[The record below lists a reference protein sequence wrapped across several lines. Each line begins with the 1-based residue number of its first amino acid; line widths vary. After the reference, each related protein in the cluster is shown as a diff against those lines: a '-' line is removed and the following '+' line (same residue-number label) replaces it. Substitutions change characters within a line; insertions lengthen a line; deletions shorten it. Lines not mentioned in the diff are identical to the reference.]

1 MSDDFEKYQ
10 AELIKQIE
18 SKKMELNNISSS
30 TMSNSHST
38 SWWSTTNA
46 ATMSSIVLVFGL
58 MICVLVMVLMRQGRN
73 ADSVLKVM
81 GTILIIISS
90 IFLVVAGYTD
100 TQIAPVMG
108 LLGTI
113 AGYLLGKN
121 ADGTPKDAE
130 KKVEPPNQDP

>member
-1 MSDDFEKYQ
+1 MSDDFKKQQ
-10 AELIKQIE
+10 AEIIKQIE
-18 SKKMELNNISSS
+18 SKKMELNNISS
-30 TMSNSHST
+30 TTASNGNST

-58 MICVLVMVLMRQGRN
+58 MICALVMALMRQGRN

-113 AGYLLGKN
+113 VGYLLGKN
-121 ADGTPKDAE
+121 TDGTPKDAE
-130 KKVEPPNQDP
+130 RKLGSPRQDP